1 MLALPPAIYF
11 VEDACKSVFTYT
23 PAGDGTFRFTRL
35 SPCQQPKY
43 VFVFFRRSHD
53 EEKGWA
59 LQDRTP
65 GQRMEIIGTPCTTED
80 TRNPPIGPWRVR
92 GHGFTLTYAMPD
104 PPPLSDAPLSLEVP
118 FASMRFAEAGFVAR
132 LEVAMK
138 EAPITDEA
146 LEVAL
151 DRLRSILRNL
161 AQRPQMV
168 LFISADA
175 RSSAVPAVRH
185 IRRYLEFIKENG
197 VEFVL
202 VGRGCAIVLRPQS
215 FLGQTLIGI
224 YKMVQRLL
232 PSPWEE
238 RVVSS
243 PEAAEAFLGKLAVQ
257 YKEPPLQVASA
268 PPALEKFTDFGISV
282 DSLEHPASQ
291 CGKPGGGH
299 ACAPLV
305 EMEEEWAPR
314 EEEAAWLEEGEATSP
329 QCETSNGAHD
339 SVETEQH
346 GASFWCGCPRSRPLG
361 YC

>member
-1 MLALPPAIYF
+1 MLALPPALYF
-11 VEDACKSVFTYT
+11 IEDACKSVFTYT
-23 PAGDGTFRFTRL
+23 SAGDGTFRFTRL
-35 SPCQQPKY
+35 APCQQPKY

-53 EEKGWA
+53 EEKGWV

-65 GQRMEIIGTPCTTED
+65 GQHMEIIGTPCTTED
-80 TRNPPIGPWRVR
+80 TRSPPVGPWKVR
-92 GHGFTLTYAMPD
+92 GHSFTLTYAMPD

-132 LEVAMK
+132 LEVTMK
-138 EAPITDEA
+138 EAPITDDA

-168 LFISADA
+168 LFFSADA

-185 IRRYLEFIKENG
+185 IRRYLDFIKENG

-202 VGRGCAIVLRPQS
+202 VGRGCAIILRPTS

-243 PEAAEAFLGKLAVQ
+243 PGAAEAFLGKLAVQ
-257 YKEPPLQVASA
+257 YEEPPLQVTSA
-268 PPALEKFTDFGISV
+268 PPALRSAADAE
-282 DSLEHPASQ
+282 ERPASQ
-291 CGKPGGGH
+291 CGKPGGGQ

-305 EMEEEWAPR
+305 EVEEWAP
-314 EEEAAWLEEGEATSP
+314 EEKAAGLEEEGEATSP
-329 QCETSNGAHD
+329 RREASSGARD
-339 SVETEQH
+339 SAEAEQYA
-346 GASFWCGCPRSRPLG
+346 ASFWCGCSRSRPLG